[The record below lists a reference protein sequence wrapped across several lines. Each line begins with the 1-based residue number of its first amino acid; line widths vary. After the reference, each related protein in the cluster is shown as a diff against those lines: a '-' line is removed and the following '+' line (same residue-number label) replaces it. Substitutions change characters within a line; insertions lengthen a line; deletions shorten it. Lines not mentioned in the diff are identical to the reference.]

1 MLCNIL
7 GFQCYNLLGESGIR
21 PMHCVWGGVFILFA
35 CLNEWVI

>member
-21 PMHCVWGGVFILFA
+21 PMHCGGGVFILFA